1 MTKQKEDKVAKILAA
16 TLEILARKGYENTTI
31 NDIAGRAKISRGL
44 LHYYF
49 EDKED
54 LVAQALTLGFSSMW
68 ESSIGNLQSAGS
80 PEQLVDNM
88 IEVLKK
94 NTLENPDFS
103 ALLFEMW
110 VSSRRS
116 AKIHKVFRD
125 GLNETIDRLKGLL
138 QVATSLGIIKGE
150 PSELE
155 GMVRILIALYHG
167 LTIQLLTSPE
177 KVRDKKMWPPIK
189 KMLLSAFKAAGDGQ
203 A

>member
-1 MTKQKEDKVAKILAA
+1 VSKKQDKVVKILAA
-16 TLEILARKGYENTTI
+16 TIEILAKKGYENTTI
-31 NDIAGRAKISRGL
+31 NDIADNAKMSRGL

-49 EDKED
+49 KDKED
-54 LVAQALTLGFSSMW
+54 LVAQALTFGFGSMW
-68 ESSIGNLQSAGS
+68 ESSVGNLQSARS

-116 AKIHKVFRD
+116 AKIHKVFSD

-138 QVATSLGIIKGE
+138 QVAASLGIVKAD

-155 GMVRILIALYHG
+155 GIVRTLIALYHG
-167 LTIQLLTSPE
+167 LTIQLLTNPE
-177 KVRDKKMWPPIK
+177 KVRDKKMWVPIR
-189 KMLLSAFKAAGDGQ
+189 KMLLSSFKTAGDRQ
-203 A
+203 T

>member
-1 MTKQKEDKVAKILAA
+1 VPKQKEDKATKILVA
-16 TLEILARKGYENTTI
+16 TLEILAKKGYENTTI
-31 NDIAGRAKISRGL
+31 NDIAGSARISRGL

-54 LVAQALTLGFSSMW
+54 LVAQALTFGFGSMW
-68 ESSIGNLQSAGS
+68 ESSITSLQSARS

-88 IEVLKK
+88 IEVLEK
-94 NTLENPDFS
+94 NTLANPDFS

-116 AKIHKVFRD
+116 AKIHKVFSD

-138 QVATSLGIIKGE
+138 NVASSLGIIKAD

-167 LTIQLLTSPE
+167 LTIQLLTDPE
-177 KVRDKKMWPPIK
+177 KAKDKKMWMPIR
-189 KMLLSAFKAAGDGQ
+189 KMLLSAFKAAGDRR

>member
-1 MTKQKEDKVAKILAA
+1 VPKKKEDKSAKILASA
-16 TLEILARKGYENTTI
+16 LEILAKKGYENTTI
-31 NDIAGRAKISRGL
+31 NDIADHAKISRGL

-49 EDKED
+49 KDKED
-54 LVAQALTLGFSSMW
+54 LVAQAMTFGFGSMW
-68 ESSIGNLQSAGS
+68 DSSIGNIQGARS

-94 NTLENPDFS
+94 NTTERPDFS

-116 AKIHKVFRD
+116 AKMHKVFSD
-125 GLNETIDRLKGLL
+125 GLQETISRLEGLL
-138 QVATSLGIIKGE
+138 RVASSLGIIKAD

-155 GMVRILIALYHG
+155 GMVRVLIALYHG

-177 KVRDKKMWPPIK
+177 KAKDKKMWVPIRK
-189 KMLLSAFKAAGDGQ
+189 LLLSSFKAAGEK

>member
-1 MTKQKEDKVAKILAA
+1 VSKKKEDKSAKILASA
-16 TLEILARKGYENTTI
+16 LEILAKKGYENTTI
-31 NDIAGRAKISRGL
+31 NDIADNAKISRGL

-49 EDKED
+49 KDKED
-54 LVAQALTLGFSSMW
+54 LVSQAMTFGFGSMW
-68 ESSIGNLQSAGS
+68 DSSIGNIQSARS

-94 NTLENPDFS
+94 NTLERPDFS

-116 AKIHKVFRD
+116 AKIHKVFSD
-125 GLNETIDRLKGLL
+125 GLQETVNRLEGLL
-138 QVATSLGIIKGE
+138 RVASSLGIIKAD

-155 GMVRILIALYHG
+155 GMVRVLIALYHG
-167 LTIQLLTSPE
+167 LTIQLLTNPD
-177 KVRDKKMWPPIK
+177 KAKDKKMWAPIRK
-189 KMLLSAFKAAGDGQ
+189 LLLSSFKAAGEK